1 MSLKLN
7 IPFPIFAPSL
17 FPNPNPRGPS
27 ELRFSRWGN
36 ANAERFEHCR
46 RTQEELEAEI
56 RRDRRFDAAT
66 SIVHT
71 QDSSA
76 ASSEP
81 KTSPFRSRGTP
92 SQPSARSIPGRRSK
106 YSKPDY
112 GPNRPKNKPKVPD
125 SPPQVDAKPEVKL
138 SEDGLTYVIDG
149 APFEFKYSYTETPK
163 VKPLKLR
170 EAPYA
175 PFGPTTMGRPWTGR
189 APLPQSQKTPREFD
203 SFSLPPVGKKGV
215 KPVQKP
221 GPFRPG
227 VGPRY
232 VYTKEEILGEPLTKE
247 EIRELV
253 TSCLK
258 TTRQLNMGRDGLTHN
273 MLNNIHDLWK
283 RRRVCKIK
291 CKGVCT
297 VDMDNVCEQLEEKI
311 GGKVIYRRG
320 GVIFLFRGRNYNHRT
335 RQRFPLML
343 WKPVAPVY
351 PRLIQQVPEG
361 LTLKEATAM
370 RRKGRELMPICK
382 LGKNGVY
389 CDLVKN
395 VREAFEVCEL
405 VRIDCQG
412 IKGSDFR
419 KIGAKLKD
427 LVPCVLISF
436 ENEQIL
442 IWRGREWKSSLTVP
456 DKKDDILRDI
466 EVDTISPEEDEAS
479 ESLNLTR
486 TVNQNSSS
494 SPMESHNDPD
504 SDDLSSSTVDISTME
519 GTSTTLQTSSTEDVT
534 ADNSPEEESETTE
547 EINRQSVE
555 RVLNMMKQAVESGAA
570 LVLDAADLDPDTV
583 FAKAVAFSS
592 VATPGPVFKH
602 GLRKQPAVKKE
613 EIREFRYQN
622 LEAKTSSDV
631 IPGRKEVAVRVERY
645 KGKEKEGVEKKM
657 DELDEDY
664 REVIPHGTL
673 KVDELAKLLA

>member
-1 MSLKLN
+1 
-7 IPFPIFAPSL
+7 
-17 FPNPNPRGPS
+17 
-27 ELRFSRWGN
+27 
-36 ANAERFEHCR
+36 
-46 RTQEELEAEI
+46 
-56 RRDRRFDAAT
+56 
-66 SIVHT
+66 
-71 QDSSA
+71 
-76 ASSEP
+76 
-81 KTSPFRSRGTP
+81 
-92 SQPSARSIPGRRSK
+92 
-106 YSKPDY
+106 
-112 GPNRPKNKPKVPD
+112 
-125 SPPQVDAKPEVKL
+125 
-138 SEDGLTYVIDG
+138 
-149 APFEFKYSYTETPK
+149 
-163 VKPLKLR
+163 
-170 EAPYA
+170 
-175 PFGPTTMGRPWTGR
+175 MGRPWTGR

-203 SFSLPPVGKKGV
+203 SFQLPPVGKKGV

-232 VYTKEEILGEPLTKE
+232 VYTKEEILGEPLSKE

-335 RQRFPLML
+335 RPRFPLML

-361 LTLKEATAM
+361 LTLKEATEM
-370 RRKGRELMPICK
+370 RRKGRELLPICK

-395 VREAFEVCEL
+395 VKEAFEVCEL

-412 IKGSDFR
+412 MKGSDFR

-456 DKKDDILRDI
+456 DKKDDILKDI
-466 EVDTISPEEDEAS
+466 EVDTALPEDDEES
-479 ESLNLTR
+479 ESLNQTQ
-486 TVNQNSSS
+486 TVNQNASSG
-494 SPMESHNDPD
+494 PMDLHNDPD
-504 SDDLSSSTVDISTME
+504 GDDLSSSNVDLSAME
-519 GTSTTLQTSSTEDVT
+519 GTSSSTEDGT
-534 ADNSPEEESETTE
+534 ELNTDNSLADHQEPEQEESETTE

-570 LVLDAADLDPDTV
+570 LVLDAADLDADTV

-592 VATPGPVFKH
+592 VATPGPVFQH

-613 EIREFRYQN
+613 EKREFGYKN

-631 IPGRKEVAVRVERY
+631 VPGRKDVAVRVERY
-645 KGKEKEGVEKKM
+645 EKKEKEGIEKKI